1 MEHNIKGESLIAEY
15 SFLTHHNVQ
24 SHFADLNIALL
35 SGRHIQTGE
44 GYLFNLVSSY
54 SDELR
59 NFYRN
64 LYGLELSKGR
74 VENMDYYYLDFPEE
88 GRGRLNTSERFREM
102 TPWEA
107 IIGLMLLNM
116 YYDRTFEMTKT
127 INWPTIT
134 KEIME
139 SDMTSLY
146 KKAFFNNTIRDNYTD
161 SEWKKIREKFK
172 RVLRIFDRWG
182 WIKLQPSDGG
192 EDDPVFVIRDSID
205 RFGKLYNYE
214 ISQFDHFVEQIN
226 KKRNQ

>member
-1 MEHNIKGESLIAEY
+1 MEHNTKGESLIAEY

-44 GYLFNLVSSY
+44 GYLFKLVNSY
-54 SDELR
+54 SDEFR
-59 NFYRN
+59 NFYRT

-74 VENMDYYYLDFPEE
+74 VENMDYFYLDFPEE
-88 GRGRLNTSERFREM
+88 GRGKLNTSERFREM

-161 SEWKKIREKFK
+161 SEWKNIHEKFK
-172 RVLRIFDRWG
+172 RVLRTFDRWG

-214 ISQFDHFVEQIN
+214 ISQFDHFVDQIN